1 MKKIIGLALAL
12 AAAALVFVG
21 CSEDGGAGDT
31 DGGKWD
37 LTMTVDGTDA
47 AKTPLTANNRR
58 YFKQLGTRLGDN
70 SVAGI
75 TTTIT
80 IKKDGLTAIED
91 SKKGQTA
98 VVGLMFDFNKNADGD
113 AARDFG
119 IIGIN
124 FDREVNTTTGRQRK
138 AQYYVSKYTNVPLQ
152 TTDIFD
158 TDDQAFDLDKDS
170 KKKPNITCVD
180 LSQTSNDVWQNLPT
194 DSWKTVNHDFD
205 GKGNAVEAYQIVV
218 SIRPTITGT
227 SGIGYEIWLG
237 KDASNLEKLDL
248 ATPYTDARSTNK
260 VTVKVGN
267 ADYELLCGGVAVYA
281 NVKKDTIAVANY
293 KTERPSLGSAKKF
306 DSLADLNK
314 SSLVGDL
321 KLTNTS
327 DGNITVVVE

>member
-1 MKKIIGLALAL
+1 MKKIVGLALAL

-37 LTMTVDGTDA
+37 LTMTVDGTNT
-47 AKTPLTANNRR
+47 AKDPLTANNRR
-58 YFKQLGTRLGDN
+58 YFKQLGTRMGDN

-75 TTTIT
+75 TTTIK
-80 IKKDGLTAIED
+80 IKKEGLTAAVKD
-91 SKKGQTA
+91 GATA

-124 FDREVNTTTGRQRK
+124 MERLENGTRK
-138 AQYYVSKYTNVPLQ
+138 AQYYVSKYKNVSLQ
-152 TTDIFD
+152 TAETFD
-158 TDDQAFDLDKDS
+158 TDDQAFDLDKDG
-170 KKKPNITCVD
+170 KKKPNITCDD
-180 LSQTSNDVWQNLPT
+180 LSKASGSVWQDLPAG
-194 DSWKTVNHDFD
+194 SWKTVNYDFD

-227 SGIGYEIWLG
+227 SGTGYEIWLG

-293 KTERPSLGSAKKF
+293 KTERPSLGSAEKF